1 MRIPFVVVAAAAGSL
16 LYFSTRKKFQPVED
30 ETLIIQARA
39 ALEGL
44 VQHPGSIDIQVRDGR
59 LTLHGPIGE
68 GELKHA
74 IRALRKLPGV
84 RKVIPQLTVHH

>member
-16 LYFSTRKKFQPVED
+16 LYFSTRRKFQPVED
-30 ETLIIQARA
+30 DTLIVQARA

-44 VQHPGSIDIQVRDGR
+44 VQHPGSIDIQVQDGR
-59 LTLHGPIGE
+59 VTLHGPIAE
-68 GELKHA
+68 AELKQT

-84 RKVIPQLTVHH
+84 RRVIPQLTVHH